1 MAKERSLIITVD
13 GMTWERRPIRTH
25 VMTADDDIAEVAAR
39 YTDGVRRP
47 GDTLFVSEKVVAVTQ
62 GRAIRESGMRIGLT
76 ARLLWRLV
84 TKSPFGVGLRRPS
97 SMQCAVNE
105 CGALRIWLA
114 AVAGAVGRLLGRRGW
129 FYRVAGMQ
137 AATIDAAG
145 TSPLQPDCVIM
156 GPRDPEGVARRLRE
170 ATGLESCVVD
180 VNDIGGSWVL
190 GATDGVDRARVE
202 AILKDNPL
210 GQKCEQTPLGLIRP
224 VNG

>member
-1 MAKERSLIITVD
+1 MAKPKSPFITVD
-13 GMTWERRPIRTH
+13 GVTYERLPIRTH
-25 VMTADDDIAEVAAR
+25 VLTQRDDIAEVARR

-47 GDTLFVSEKVVAVTQ
+47 GDILFVSEKCVAITQ
-62 GRAIRESGMRIGLT
+62 GRAIREADMRIGLT
-76 ARLLWRLV
+76 ARILWRFV
-84 TKSPFGVGLRRPS
+84 TKSPHGVGLRRPS

-114 AVAGAVGRLLGRRGW
+114 TAAGALGRLLGKRGW

-156 GPRDPEGVARRLRE
+156 GPKDPEGVARRLRE
-170 ATGLESCVVD
+170 ATGLEACVVD

-190 GATDGVDRARVE
+190 GATAGVDRKRVE

-210 GQKCEQTPLGLIRP
+210 GQKAEQTPMGLIRVSP
-224 VNG
+224 R